1 MKKSY
6 QDINK
11 NDIEAK
17 AYNILIVTATE
28 TETKAFHEVMADS
41 VLRVIS
47 GDYTYYLGQV
57 GQYNIIH
64 VQCLQMGS
72 LNPGGSSLTIN
83 AALQEWVHI
92 KAVIMVGICFG
103 FDEEKQQIGDVV
115 VSSAIRNYETRRM
128 GATEEIP
135 RGSTYQTDK
144 CLLNAFNN
152 LKLSWENIGIDDQ
165 RKNMTLGLYISGE
178 LLVDNKT
185 TRNHLRSESPE
196 AKAGEMEGNG
206 LVAACESA
214 RKPWILVKAI
224 CDFADGNK
232 GKDKDIRQAIA
243 AASAANCC
251 AAALEQATAFET
263 IGINCLGKQ
272 EQPSQS
278 SISVQEE
285 HYEVLFEIYKK
296 EYEPFY
302 VKRDI
307 DKAVESY
314 LESQSLWIYG
324 LSGVGKSTSILHVLN
339 RMGKPILL
347 VNMASISPTSTL
359 EEIFEWIY
367 VEVAAIVG
375 DTSIAPPSYQLCIKR
390 IISLLDGYYTGQE
403 VYVLVEEIPFTGDSF
418 KNFVSSF
425 SSLVVSDALIGQSA
439 RVHFVLSSI
448 ENPLPH
454 VPSFQQKVKSMVKF
468 LEFDRW
474 SEDECVKLIDLIKQ
488 NITTPDI
495 KDIGD
500 FINQCGY
507 MPRPIKGFFRE
518 SHQIGVYG
526 EVDSSKVRTLLARL

>member
-1 MKKSY
+1 MKSY

-17 AYNILIVTATE
+17 SFNILIITATE
-28 TETKAFHEVMADS
+28 METKAFHEVMADP
-41 VLRVIS
+41 VMRVIC
-47 GDYTYYLGQV
+47 GDYTYYVGQV
-57 GQYNIIH
+57 GLYNIIH

-72 LNPGGSSLTIN
+72 LNPGGSSQTVN
-83 AALQEWVHI
+83 TALQEWSHI
-92 KAVIMVGICFG
+92 KAVMMVGICFG
-103 FDEEKQQIGDVV
+103 FDDKKQQIGDIVI
-115 VSSAIRNYETRRM
+115 SSAIRNYETRRM

-152 LKLSWENIGIDDQ
+152 LKLSWENIGIDNQ
-165 RKNMTLGLYISGE
+165 TKNMTLGLYISGE
-178 LLVDNKT
+178 QLVDNKT
-185 TRNHLRSESPE
+185 VRNRLLSESPE

-232 GKDKDIRQAIA
+232 GKDKNKRQAIA
-243 AASAANCC
+243 AASSANCC
-251 AAALEQATAFET
+251 AAVLEQATAFEA
-263 IGINCLGKQ
+263 IGVSSVSGRQLSSHPCNIN
-272 EQPSQS
+272 
-278 SISVQEE
+278 EE
-285 HYEVLFEIYKK
+285 HFDVLFEIYKK
-296 EYEPFY
+296 DYELFY
-302 VKRDI
+302 VKRAI
-307 DKAVESY
+307 DKTVESY
-314 LESQSLWIYG
+314 LESQSLWIHG
-324 LSGVGKSTSILHVLN
+324 LSGVGKSTAILHALN

-347 VNMASISPTSTL
+347 VNMASISPNSTL
-359 EEIFEWIY
+359 VEIFEWIY
-367 VEVAAIVG
+367 FEVAAIVG
-375 DTSIAPPSYQLCIKR
+375 ENSIAPPSYQLCIRR
-390 IISLLDGYYTGQE
+390 IISLLDSYYTGQE

-418 KNFVSSF
+418 KDFVSSF

-439 RVHFVLSSI
+439 KVHFVLSSI

-454 VPSFQQKVKSMVKF
+454 VPIFQQKVKSIVKF

-474 SEDECVKLIDLIKQ
+474 AEDECIRLIELIKQ

-507 MPRPIKGFFRE
+507 LPRPIKGFFRE
-518 SHQIGVYG
+518 SHQIGIDG
-526 EVDSSKVRTLLARL
+526 EVDSLKVRTLLARL

>member
-1 MKKSY
+1 MKSY

-11 NDIEAK
+11 SDIEANNF
-17 AYNILIVTATE
+17 NILIITATE
-28 TETKAFHEVMADS
+28 METKAFHVVMADP
-41 VLRVIS
+41 VLRVTC

-72 LNPGGSSLTIN
+72 LNPGGSSQTVN
-83 AALQEWVHI
+83 TALQEWSHI
-92 KAVIMVGICFG
+92 KAVMMVGICFG
-103 FDEEKQQIGDVV
+103 FDDEKQQIGDVV

-152 LKLSWENIGIDDQ
+152 LKLSWENIGIDNQ
-165 RKNMTLGLYISGE
+165 KKNMTLGLYISGE
-178 LLVDNKT
+178 QLVDNKT
-185 TRNHLRSESPE
+185 VRNQLLSESPE

-206 LVAACESA
+206 LVAACESV

-232 GKDKDIRQAIA
+232 GKDKNMRQAIA
-243 AASAANCC
+243 AASSVNCC
-251 AAALEQATAFET
+251 AAVLEQATAFKA
-263 IGINCLGKQ
+263 IGISSVCGR
-272 EQPSQS
+272 QPSS
-278 SISVQEE
+278 HPCNTVHEE
-285 HYEVLFEIYKK
+285 HFDVLFEIYKK

-302 VKRDI
+302 VNRAI
-307 DKAVESY
+307 DMAVESY

-324 LSGVGKSTSILHVLN
+324 LSGVGKSTAILHALN
-339 RMGKPILL
+339 LMRKPILL
-347 VNMASISPTSTL
+347 VNMASISPYSTL

-375 DTSIAPPSYQLCIKR
+375 DTSIAPPSYQLCIRR
-390 IISLLDGYYTGQE
+390 IISLLDSYYTGQE

-439 RVHFVLSSI
+439 KVHFVLSSI

-454 VPSFQQKVKSMVKF
+454 VPIFQQKVKSIVKF

-474 SEDECVKLIDLIKQ
+474 AEDECIRLIELIKQ

-507 MPRPIKGFFRE
+507 LPRPIKGFFRE
-518 SHQIGVYG
+518 SHQIGIDG
-526 EVDSSKVRTLLARL
+526 EVDSLKVRTILARL

>member
-1 MKKSY
+1 MKSY
-6 QDINK
+6 QDIHK
-11 NDIEAK
+11 SDIEANS
-17 AYNILIVTATE
+17 YNILIVTATE
-28 TETKAFHEVMADS
+28 PETKAFHEVMADS

-83 AALQEWVHI
+83 TALQEWVHI

-103 FDEEKQQIGDVV
+103 FDDEKQQIGDVV

-165 RKNMTLGLYISGE
+165 RKNMSLGLYISGE
-178 LLVDNKT
+178 QLVDNKT
-185 TRNHLRSESPE
+185 IRNQLRSESPE

-232 GKDKDIRQAIA
+232 GKDKDKRQEIA

-263 IGINCLGKQ
+263 IGINSFSKHK
-272 EQPSQS
+272 QPSLPS
-278 SISVQEE
+278 NLTQEE
-285 HYEVLFEIYKK
+285 HYEVLFEIFKK
-296 EYEPFY
+296 ENEPFY

-307 DKAVESY
+307 DKVVESY

-324 LSGVGKSTSILHVLN
+324 LSGVGKSTAILHALN

-347 VNMASISPTSTL
+347 VNMASISPSSTL

-390 IISLLDGYYTGQE
+390 IISLLDSYYTGQE

-418 KNFVSSF
+418 KYFVSSF

-454 VPSFQQKVKSMVKF
+454 VPNFQQKVKSMVKF
-468 LEFDRW
+468 LEFDKW
-474 SEDECVKLIDLIKQ
+474 AEDECIKLIELIKQ

-507 MPRPIKGFFRE
+507 LPRPIKGFFRE